1 MPSNPVLSPDTP
13 LSTHPRAVIIG
24 ASSGI
29 GAELARQ
36 LAREGYILAL
46 LARRGD
52 ELQSLAT
59 EINAQAGEP
68 RAVCYPH
75 DVTDYAAIPGLFQTI
90 LTDLKRI
97 DAFVYVSGVM
107 PNVTFSEYSFEK
119 DKLMTEVHLLG
130 AMAWLGQAATLFER
144 MKGGKIV
151 GISSVAA
158 DRGRVKNPGYNA
170 SKAGFDTYLES
181 LRNRLTR
188 SGVHVLTVRPGP
200 VDTPMTKDV
209 GGLFMVKPEKV
220 GRDIVRAMR
229 RRQQVLY
236 TPARWRLIMF
246 IVQSLPSIIF
256 RRLNF

>member
-1 MPSNPVLSPDTP
+1 MPSNPILPPNTP
-13 LSTHPRAVIIG
+13 LSNHPRAVIVG

-36 LAREGYILAL
+36 LAREGYTLAL
-46 LARRGD
+46 LARRAD
-52 ELQSLAT
+52 ELQTLAA
-59 EINAQAGEP
+59 EINAQAREP

-75 DVTDYAAIPGLFQTI
+75 DVTDYASIPGLFQTI
-90 LTDLKRI
+90 LTDLKRM

-107 PNVTFSEYSFEK
+107 PSVTFSEYTFEK

-170 SKAGFDTYLES
+170 SKAGFDVYLEA

-200 VDTPMTKDV
+200 VDTPMTKEV
-209 GGLFMVKPEKV
+209 GGLFMVSPEKV
-220 GRDIVRAMR
+220 CQDIVRAMR

-236 TPARWRLIMF
+236 TPARWQLIMF
-246 IVQSLPSIIF
+246 IVRNLPSVVF

>member
-1 MPSNPVLSPDTP
+1 MPAFSADTP
-13 LSTHPRAVIIG
+13 LSSRPRAVIVG

-36 LAREGYILAL
+36 LAREGYALAL
-46 LARRGD
+46 LARRAE
-52 ELQSLAT
+52 ELQTLAD
-59 EINAQAGEP
+59 EINAQFGEP

-75 DVTDYAAIPGLFQTI
+75 DVTDYAAIPGLFQQI
-90 LTDLKRI
+90 LQDVQRI
-97 DAFVYVSGVM
+97 DAFIYVAGVM
-107 PNVTFSEYSFEK
+107 PNVAFSEYAFEK

-144 MKGGKIV
+144 MKTGQIV

-158 DRGRVKNPGYNA
+158 DRGRVKNPAYNA
-170 SKAGFDTYLES
+170 SKAGFDTYLEA

-188 SGVHVLTVRPGP
+188 SGIHVLTVRPGP

-209 GGLFMVKPEKV
+209 GGLFMVPPAKV
-220 GRDIVRAMR
+220 VQDILRAMR

-246 IVQSLPSIIF
+246 IVRNLPSFIF

>member
-1 MPSNPVLSPDTP
+1 MPALTVDTP
-13 LSTHPRAVIIG
+13 LSSRPRAVIVG

-36 LAREGYILAL
+36 LARDGYALAL
-46 LARRGD
+46 LARRAD
-52 ELQSLAT
+52 ELKSLT
-59 EINAQAGEP
+59 DQINADAGEAC
-68 RAVCYPH
+68 AVSYPH
-75 DVTDYAAIPGLFQTI
+75 DVTDYAAVPGMFQQ
-90 LTDLKRI
+90 LLKDLQRI
-97 DAFVYVSGVM
+97 DAFIYVAGVM
-107 PNVTFSEYSFEK
+107 PNVAFSEYSFEK

-130 AMAWLGQAATLFER
+130 AMAWLGQVATLFER
-144 MKGGKIV
+144 VKTGQIV

-158 DRGRVKNPGYNA
+158 DRGRVKNPAYNA
-170 SKAGFDTYLES
+170 SKAGFDTYLEA

-200 VDTPMTKDV
+200 VDTPMTKEV
-209 GGLFMVKPEKV
+209 GGLFMVPPAKV
-220 GRDIVRAMR
+220 VQDIRRAMR

-246 IVQSLPSIIF
+246 VVRNLPSVIF